1 MASLGIQVL
10 LFSTDFSFSTL
21 SWPAGFLLPHL
32 LGMLYVSH
40 PLLLQASL
48 ALMFGS
54 LIVTFLQN
62 FSLSYIWLKIS
73 VLPAPTGW
81 HLSPD

>member
-1 MASLGIQVL
+1 
-10 LFSTDFSFSTL
+10 
-21 SWPAGFLLPHL
+21 
-32 LGMLYVSH
+32 MLYVSH